1 MIKRVRYL
9 FSGVVQG
16 VGFRPFIYRMA
27 TRHSLSG
34 FVQNRPDGVVVEVE
48 GSANAIHSFM
58 SSVNKEPPPLA
69 DISGISSEEVEI
81 KNDKAF
87 RIIESEAGGPGNVHI
102 TPDIATCGDCLKEL
116 FDTADRR
123 FHYPFINCTNCGPR
137 LTIIKDIPYD
147 RINTSMSCFPMC
159 PLCQEEYENPADRR
173 FHAEPNACPAC
184 GPSLKLL
191 DEKGNPLSDRDPLK
205 RAIELLLSGYVIA
218 IKGLGGF
225 HLAVDAAN
233 DEAIKRLRSRKFR
246 EEKPLAIMVRDVETA
261 SRISMIGKEEELI
274 LLSPPAAYSPC
285 PEERG
290 RYNLPRRCPGRV

>member
-1 MIKRVRYL
+1 MKRVRYL

-16 VGFRPFIYRMA
+16 VGFRPFIFRMA

-34 FVQNRPDGVVVEVE
+34 FVQNRPEGVVVEVE
-48 GSANAIHSFM
+48 GAVDAIHSFLV
-58 SSVNKEPPPLA
+58 SVNEELPPLA
-69 DISGISSEEVEI
+69 DVSGISSEEVEI

-87 RIIESEAGGPGNVHI
+87 RIIESEARGPGKVYI
-102 TPDIATCGDCLKEL
+102 APDIATCGDCLKEL
-116 FDTADRR
+116 FDPADRR
-123 FHYPFINCTNCGPR
+123 FRYPFINCTNCGPR

-159 PLCQEEYENPADRR
+159 PLCQREYENPADRR

-191 DEKGNPLSDRDPLK
+191 DGKGNQLSDGDPLQK
-205 RAIELLLSGYVIA
+205 AIELLLSGYVVA

-225 HLAVDAAN
+225 HLAVDATN

-246 EEKPLAIMVRDVETA
+246 EEKPLAVMVRDVETA
-261 SRISMIGKEEELI
+261 ARISRIGKEEETHSP
-274 LLSPPAAYSPC
+274 LSSAAYSPC
-285 PEERG
+285 QEERG
-290 RYNLPRRCPGRV
+290 GCDLRCRRPGRI